1 VPWEYVPLLYADRF
15 HVLPS
20 QVRALPLAEL
30 AQDLRIMGLEGEILS
45 DLEGLA
51 ADETMYWEDE

>member
-1 VPWEYVPLLYADRF
+1 MPLLYADRF

-30 AQDLRIMGLEGEILS
+30 AQDLRIMALEGEILS